1 MKWGDY
7 LDFYEQFLTYDE
19 SKTSGE
25 QKYAL
30 CPLHKDTNA
39 SFTVNTETGAW
50 YCHGCGRGGHYVEF
64 VQWYF
69 DVPLE
74 TAKKVVLQWNT
85 KGTWKFPTE
94 EYVEKCHES
103 LMRRTLTLEEINSF
117 GITEEIL
124 KKYQIGWDDIRV
136 TFPIR
141 SRTGKV
147 INVRKYI
154 LPSKRTPGSNTA
166 KVIGVKELNDC
177 RFYPYTM
184 FNECPEDEPLYI
196 VEGEK
201 DCLAA
206 ISQGLYA
213 VTGTGGTTIPV
224 LEMDMFKDRD
234 VYIMTDSD
242 VAGDKNADKYYLHLR
257 RVAKSVARIKLPE
270 KDFVDFWMR
279 YHTVDF
285 SDYIIQMND
294 SQINTAIVGTTSL
307 TQSEYVEN
315 LNSWI
320 QLPNMCVTGTDP
332 MTYTIP
338 SKLKVICG
346 NPKCDHPC
354 AIGSLRTPEV
364 IEVEP
369 RQLVYFVNSSDT
381 VQHKY
386 LQGIFGCTSIKA
398 EPDEYVNVQKLLFQE
413 SASFVDGSEESSFEH
428 RYGLFLYQD
437 ARLLPTAKYD
447 FEACRVSDPK
457 TQQNYYVIRKAS
469 LPMGNNEHAIL
480 TDEVV
485 NYFKAISRG
494 KTIHEV
500 IQTHYDLWRAKLGIE
515 GRADLFGAL
524 ILTYLSVTEIKWKAG
539 IIKGW
544 LDTMVIG
551 DTRTGKSQMA
561 QRLVKT
567 LEVGSYIN
575 GENARRTGVIGGV
588 QKFGDSWVITWG
600 AIPLNDRGLLVVD
613 EASGLDISD
622 IKELSAT
629 RSSGAVTINKIAKG
643 EARARTRLIWLSNPR
658 SGRNID
664 EFYWKA
670 YGAFQEFIPV
680 AEDQARYDMV
690 ISAAHSDV
698 NIEDFEEIKEPE
710 NMDNIIHMFKTLVT
724 FAWSTVVENIT
735 ITTETRQS
743 VQAAAQR
750 LDRDFAGGP
759 LVVGVAVHEKIL
771 RIACA
776 CAILRG
782 DIENFKVIVT
792 PQSIQDAEEF
802 LRSTLSKDS
811 FDYTGYIKE
820 SKRAQQEKVL
830 NIAFI
835 KTQLSLYPSLRVLLA
850 SNQFRGLQIREVLG
864 IDQYE
869 ASKILSELLRRG
881 LVKLTSSGAY
891 SPDKMLIEI
900 TKQIGGE

>member
-1 MKWGDY
+1 M
-7 LDFYEQFLTYDE
+7 DFYEQFLTYDQ

-30 CPLHKDTNA
+30 CPLHKDSNA
-39 SFTVNTETGAW
+39 SFTVNTDTGAW

-94 EYVEKCHES
+94 DYVEKCHES
-103 LMRRTLTLEEINSF
+103 LMKRTLTLEEIHSF
-117 GITEEIL
+117 GITDEIL
-124 KKYQIGWDDIRV
+124 NKYQVGWDDIRV

-141 SRTGKV
+141 SRTGQV
-147 INVRKYI
+147 INIRKYI
-154 LPSKRTPGSNTA
+154 LPSKRQPGSNTA

-177 RFYPYTM
+177 RFYPYSM
-184 FNECPEDEPLYI
+184 FDECPMEEPIYI

-213 VTGTGGTTIPV
+213 VTGTGGTTIPI
-224 LEMDMFKDRD
+224 LEMDMFKDRH
-234 VYIMTDSD
+234 VIIMTDSD
-242 VAGDKNADKYYLHLR
+242 VAGDKNADKYYTYLKNIVASIC
-257 RVAKSVARIKLPE
+257 RVKLPE
-270 KDFVDFWMR
+270 KDFVDYWMR
-279 YHTVDF
+279 YHSVDF
-285 SDYIIQMND
+285 EEYTLQISDKQG
-294 SQINTAIVGTTSL
+294 STAIVGTTSL
-307 TQSEYVEN
+307 TQSEFVEN
-315 LNSWI
+315 LNNWI

-338 SKLKVICG
+338 SKLKVMCS

-354 AIGSLRTPEV
+354 PIGTMRTPEV
-364 IEVEP
+364 VEVEP
-369 RQLVYFVNSSDT
+369 RQLVNFVNSSDV
-381 VQHKY
+381 VQNKY
-386 LQGIFGCTSIKA
+386 LQGIFGCTSIKG
-398 EPDEYVNVQKLLFQE
+398 EPDEYVNVQKILFQE
-413 SASFVDGSEESSFEH
+413 AASFVDGGDESSFEH

-437 ARLLPTAKYD
+437 SRLLPTSKYD
-447 FEACRVSDPK
+447 FEACRVSDPR
-457 TQQNYYVIRKAS
+457 TQQNYYVIRKATT
-469 LPMGNNEHAIL
+469 PMKSTDIILL
-480 TDEVV
+480 TDEVI
-485 NYFKAISRG
+485 NYYKAISKG
-494 KTIHEV
+494 KNIHEV
-500 IQTHYDLWRAKLGIE
+500 IQAHYDLWRAKLGIE

-524 ILTYLSVTEIKWKAG
+524 LLTYLSVTEIKWKAG

-544 LDTMVIG
+544 LDVMVMG

-690 ISAAHSDV
+690 ISAAHNDV
-698 NIEDFEEIKEPE
+698 NINDFKETKEPE
-710 NMDNIIHMFKTLVT
+710 NMSNIIHMLRSLVS
-724 FAWSTVVENIT
+724 FAWSTLSENIT
-735 ITTETRQS
+735 ISEESRQA
-743 VQAAAQR
+743 VQASARA
-750 LDRDFAGGP
+750 LDADFSGGP

-771 RIACA
+771 RLSCA

-782 DIENFKVIVT
+782 NIENHKVILT
-792 PQSIQDAEEF
+792 PEIIKDAEEF
-802 LRSTLSKDS
+802 LRATLAKDS

-820 SKRAQQEKVL
+820 SKRAQQEKVQ

-835 KTQLSLYPSLRVLLA
+835 KTQMSLYPALRVLLA

-869 ASKILSELLRRG
+869 SSKMLSELLRRG

-891 SPDKMLIEI
+891 APDKLLIEI